1 VQINSQGRFVFLLR
15 LEKTEGSMK
24 NGQSRDTGN
33 FGHKTQTEDKTKTN
47 QKKYKR
53 NISSTQKTMII
64 SKAKSKTKITK
75 TKTKTK
81 QNKKDTEPLTT
92 TANIGSR

>member
-1 VQINSQGRFVFLLR
+1 
-15 LEKTEGSMK
+15 MK

-64 SKAKSKTKITK
+64 SKAKSKT
-75 TKTKTK
+75 
-81 QNKKDTEPLTT
+81 NKKV
-92 TANIGSR
+92 

>member
-24 NGQSRDTGN
+24 NGRSRDTGN
-33 FGHKTQTEDKTKTN
+33 FGHKTQTEDKTKSN

-64 SKAKSKTKITK
+64 SKAKGTTKNTK
-75 TKTKTK
+75 NTKNKTK
-81 QNKKDTEPLTT
+81 QKIHEPLTT
-92 TANIGSR
+92 TVNIGSR